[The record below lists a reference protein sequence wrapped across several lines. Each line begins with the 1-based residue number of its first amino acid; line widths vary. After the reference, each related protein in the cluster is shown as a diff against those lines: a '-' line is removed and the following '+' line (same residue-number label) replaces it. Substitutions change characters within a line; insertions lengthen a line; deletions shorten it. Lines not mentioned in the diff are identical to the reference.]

1 MTPICLENVVGE
13 QEWKAVTETYRRLI
27 MNLGQLVAVEIIKH
41 GQIVDIQAN
50 LRNTAD
56 LGPDLYLKAISQ

>member
-1 MTPICLENVVGE
+1 
-13 QEWKAVTETYRRLI
+13 